1 MNQRSK
7 HIPAERTA
15 FRIAITY
22 ALFAAVWILLS
33 DKAVDWLLDDPAAIH
48 RASLIKGWLFVA
60 VTALL
65 LFGLTR
71 RLLARLMAA
80 NLREIDIQGERLRE
94 LQLSHAQVSKSE
106 ERFRQLFQH
115 APVAMVHLYANG
127 MILAGNARFTEN
139 FGYTKDDVTKLSEW
153 WSLAHPDP
161 DYRAKVIDTW
171 HAAIERAA
179 QGDGRIEGGEC
190 TIRCKNGDQRIVQVS
205 GIDIDRGILLSFF
218 DVTERRNA
226 QKQFKETAAT
236 LLKLSLAVEQ
246 SPESIVITNIEAEI
260 EYVNDAFERTTGYS
274 RKEVLGKNPKIL
286 NRGRTPDRTYHDLW
300 ETLTRGEVWKGE
312 FLNTRKDGTEY
323 VESATIAPIKQP
335 DGTITH
341 YVAVKEDITSRRRSE
356 ELINRLAYFD
366 TLTTLPNRTL
376 LLDRLEQA
384 MLSGDRSKNI
394 GMFLLLDIDHF
405 QLLNDT
411 QGHEVGD
418 RLLQEIANRL
428 QKTVRAE
435 DTVARFGGDE
445 FAVIVE
451 HLGDQTH
458 TAVAQA
464 ERVAE
469 KIYLELNRTYNLALA
484 GGRYH
489 ATPSI
494 GITLFNGHAA
504 TLETLLQ
511 QAEVALYKAKSD
523 GRNAVRFF
531 DPTMQAVIESRAKL
545 ERGLRAALANNEF
558 RLFYQPQVDRSGC
571 VVGAEA
577 LIRWITSDGKMMSPA
592 EFIPLAEETGLI
604 VPIGDW
610 VVENGCAQLG
620 AWQTHMETRHLTLA
634 INVSSKQFH
643 QGDFVARIRTHIEG
657 SGIDPAGLKLEL
669 TESVILGDIDDTVAR
684 MDQIKALG
692 VRFALDDF
700 GTGYSSLS
708 YLKRLPFDQLK
719 IDQSFVRDMTADNNS
734 GAIVYAILAMS
745 QSLGL
750 EVVAEGV
757 ETTTQRD
764 SLQSGGCDI
773 YQGYLYGRPTCIE
786 EWTYT

>member
-1 MNQRSK
+1 VN
-7 HIPAERTA
+7 ERT
-15 FRIAITY
+15 RIVSAEHAAMRIVVTY

-33 DKAVDWLLDDPAAIH
+33 DKAVEFLIDDPATIY
-48 RASLIKGWLFVA
+48 RANLIKGWLFVA

-71 RLLARLMAA
+71 SLFARLIAA
-80 NLREIDIQGERLRE
+80 NLREIDVQSERLRD
-94 LQLSHAQVSKSE
+94 LKVNHARVSESE
-106 ERFRQLFQH
+106 ERFRQLFEH
-115 APVAMVHLYANG
+115 APVAMVHLDADG
-127 MILAGNARFTEN
+127 SVLAGNTRFTQDY
-139 FGYTKDDVTKLSEW
+139 GYTTEDITKLSEW
-153 WSLAHPDP
+153 WPLAYPDP
-161 DYRAKVIDTW
+161 DYRAKAIDTW
-171 HAAIERAA
+171 RAAVERAA
-179 QGDGRIEGGEC
+179 QGDGFIEGGEY
-190 TIRCKNGDQRIVQVS
+190 TISCKGGHQRIAQVA
-205 GIDIDRGILLSFF
+205 GISIDGAQLLSFF

-226 QKQFKETAAT
+226 QKQAEETAGA

-246 SPESIVITNIEAEI
+246 SPESIVITNINAEI
-260 EYVNDAFERTTGYS
+260 EYVNDAFERATGYS
-274 RKEVLGKNPKIL
+274 REEVLGRNPNVL
-286 NRGRTPDRTYHDLW
+286 NKGRTPDSTYRDLW

-312 FLNTRKDGTEY
+312 FLNTRKDGKEY
-323 VESATIAPIKQP
+323 VESATIAPIKQA

-341 YVAVKEDITSRRRSE
+341 YVAVKEDITARRQSE

-366 TLTTLPNRTL
+366 TLTALPNRTL

-384 MLSGDRSKNI
+384 MLSADRSKNI
-394 GMFLLLDIDHF
+394 GMLLLLDVDHF

-418 RLLQEIANRL
+418 RLLQEIAGRL
-428 QKTVRAE
+428 LDAVRAE

-445 FAVIVE
+445 FAVIIE
-451 HLGDQTH
+451 HLGEQTPS
-458 TAVAQA
+458 AVAQA
-464 ERVAE
+464 ELVAD
-469 KIYLELNRTYNLALA
+469 KIHFALNQPYDLALP
-484 GGRYH
+484 GRRYH

-494 GITLFNGHAA
+494 GITLFSGQAA

-523 GRNAVRFF
+523 GRNTVRFF
-531 DPTMQAVIESRAKL
+531 DPAMQAVVESRAEL

-558 RLFYQPQVDRSGC
+558 RLFYQPQVDQSGC

-577 LIRWITSDGKMMSPA
+577 LIRWITSDGRMISPA

-610 VVENGCAQLG
+610 VVETGCAQLKI
-620 AWQTHMETRHLTLA
+620 WQECMKTRHLTLA
-634 INVSSKQFH
+634 INVSAKQFH
-643 QGDFVARIRTHIEG
+643 QPDFVTRIRTCIER
-657 SGIDPAGLKLEL
+657 SGIDPSRLKLEL

-684 MDQIKALG
+684 MDKIKALG

-734 GAIVYAILAMS
+734 SAIVHAILAMS

-757 ETTTQRD
+757 ETAVQRD
-764 SLQSGGCDI
+764 SLRAGGCDI
-773 YQGYLYGRPTCIE
+773 YQGYLFGRPLPIN
-786 EWTYT
+786 EWPHT